1 VQGLAIA
8 QNGKRARQSRPGP
21 SPRDSRGDGRA
32 FHALRS
38 DRRPLHPVD
47 ERFAQIDER
56 FDRVDERFAQIDLR
70 FSHMDKRFT
79 HMDKRFDRLERRFDD
94 LHAVVSHTFALS
106 TTTLA
111 KSHELDLIRQF
122 SGEQQRIKE
131 RVDGLE
137 QRVAKVEKK
146 LES

>member
-1 VQGLAIA
+1 MTNEPDNLILVHLREIRATLA
-8 QNGKRARQSRPGP
+8 QHSAR
-21 SPRDSRGDGRA
+21 
-32 FHALRS
+32 F
-38 DRRPLHPVD
+38 DRID
-47 ERFAQIDER
+47 DRFAQIDER
-56 FDRVDERFAQIDLR
+56 FDRVDERFAQIDL
-70 FSHMDKRFT
+70 RFT